1 MSALLH
7 ILIIQIELT
16 TREKGPKLTH
26 LISLHVHAGAVGW
39 QMIATQGTK
48 GIDVVQKRIM

>member
-7 ILIIQIELT
+7 ILIIQIELI
-16 TREKGPKLTH
+16 TREKGSKLTH

-39 QMIATQGTK
+39 QMIATQGTN